1 MFECSWKNSLAAVLV
16 SSIGRQTIIERSVC
30 YQPILLDGVP
40 QCLHCKAGHQL
51 RVTRAWT
58 VVDLLG
64 AGLGWL
70 QFLEPFKNSSAILT
84 PVLSCS
90 LHFILGKLFHLNGFI
105 WCRSSIWLYYPRDGS
120 AGSPVKTAL
129 FDLDKS
135 PFVSSLAT
143 DHHQC
148 CHHCSR
154 HWKRWFETTNKAI
167 KPPFLKISED
177 SRKNCSKF
185 KLNDSGNLIKAERC

>member
-1 MFECSWKNSLAAVLV
+1 MNRW
-16 SSIGRQTIIERSVC
+16 T
-30 YQPILLDGVP
+30 GVEY
-40 QCLHCKAGHQL
+40 
-51 RVTRAWT
+51 
-58 VVDLLG
+58 LLG
-64 AGLGWL
+64 AGLGWF
-70 QFLEPFKNSSAILT
+70 QFLTRFKTSSAILT

-90 LHFILGKLFHLNGFI
+90 PHFILGKLFHLNGFI

-120 AGSPVKTAL
+120 AGSPVKKAL

-135 PFVSSLAT
+135 PFVHSLAT
-143 DHHQC
+143 DHHPC

-177 SRKNCSKF
+177 SRQ
-185 KLNDSGNLIKAERC
+185 KLFQVQIEWQRKSNKSPTLLNIWIKTLLFAVVVYLLVCWINLLVKKILL